1 MPVPVAFR
9 KETLSMQRFVLAA
22 LMLVCAPAPAQDPC
36 HQKTTPEC
44 LAIQQQRCRQAVD
57 MGLEMGRQLP
67 TNTSREVQDKKALMD
82 KIQAMIAENRRNGV
96 DECTTWGQLN
106 RIAVNQ

>member
-1 MPVPVAFR
+1 
-9 KETLSMQRFVLAA
+9 MQKFILAA
-22 LMLVCAPAPAQDPC
+22 LALASVPAIAQDPC

-57 MGLEMGRQLP
+57 TGLEMGRQLP
-67 TNTSREVQDKKALMD
+67 TNTPREVQDKKALMY

-96 DECTTWGQLN
+96 DECTTWGELN

>member
-1 MPVPVAFR
+1 
-9 KETLSMQRFVLAA
+9 MQRFVLAA

-82 KIQAMIAENRRNGV
+82 KIQAMITENRRNGV